1 MTRLLA
7 RRTSIAVAL
16 CTCAAASACNNA
28 QAVDI
33 RNYDILLAGTPTSTV
48 RADGVLQITV
58 DMIVGTDAGRVV
70 GASLMYAV
78 SAGEL
83 SDTTAFSG
91 ANGTASVTWTVTPA
105 QAQGQYTLTF
115 MACADNLDPPQCS
128 PAVLATLQPSAAP

>member
-7 RRTSIAVAL
+7 L
-16 CTCAAASACNNA
+16 AAALLASAAATACNNA
-28 QAVDI
+28 AAVDI
-33 RNYDILLAGTPTSTV
+33 RNYDILLASQPGATM
-48 RADGVLQITV
+48 RADGVLEIRI

-70 GASLMYAV
+70 GASLAYAV

-105 QAQGQYTLTF
+105 QAQGQYTLSF
-115 MACADNLDPPQCS
+115 MACADNLDPPQCTPS
-128 PAVLATLQPSAAP
+128 LLATLQPSPAP